1 MMIDNAKMDILLVAR
16 KVVESG
22 LMMSISYDLTKGNE
36 TKVMLKLVIPMIIGN
51 LFQQLYNVADTI
63 IVGQFL
69 GTNALAAVG
78 SAFSI
83 MVLLNSIILGLCMG
97 SSTVFSVLFGAR
109 LIDRL
114 KNSYFISA
122 CLIGLLT
129 LIINVVALTFIDQ
142 I

>member
-51 LFQQLYNVADTI
+51 LFQQLYNVADTV

-83 MVLLNSIILGLCMG
+83 MVLLNSII
-97 SSTVFSVLFGAR
+97 
-109 LIDRL
+109 
-114 KNSYFISA
+114 
-122 CLIGLLT
+122 
-129 LIINVVALTFIDQ
+129 
-142 I
+142 